1 MLDRENLDPSLT
13 LPRLAVACVPPAISW
28 LRGSVRAGRSPAMK
42 FLTTAAI
49 ALVAATTAQ
58 AAEIKRIGG
67 DISITGMITPG
78 DAAKF
83 KAIAANIGGTVI
95 LNSPG
100 GYVAEA
106 ALISIQI
113 RSQSY
118 ATRVPRR
125 AKCDSACALI
135 WVAGIRRKL
144 DPRAVGRRP

>member
-1 MLDRENLDPSLT
+1 
-13 LPRLAVACVPPAISW
+13 
-28 LRGSVRAGRSPAMK
+28 MK

-125 AKCDSACALI
+125 AKCELGLRFNLVGRDS
-135 WVAGIRRKL
+135 
-144 DPRAVGRRP
+144 PRTRPTVVGRRP

>member
-1 MLDRENLDPSLT
+1 
-13 LPRLAVACVPPAISW
+13 
-28 LRGSVRAGRSPAMK
+28 MK

-49 ALVAATTAQ
+49 ALVAATAAQ

-83 KAIAANIGGTVI
+83 KALAANIGGTVI

-106 ALISIQI
+106 ALIQHSDPFPEL
-113 RSQSY
+113 RHEGASPREMRLGLCFNLVGRDSPR
-118 ATRVPRR
+118 TRPTV
-125 AKCDSACALI
+125 
-135 WVAGIRRKL
+135 
-144 DPRAVGRRP
+144 VGRRP